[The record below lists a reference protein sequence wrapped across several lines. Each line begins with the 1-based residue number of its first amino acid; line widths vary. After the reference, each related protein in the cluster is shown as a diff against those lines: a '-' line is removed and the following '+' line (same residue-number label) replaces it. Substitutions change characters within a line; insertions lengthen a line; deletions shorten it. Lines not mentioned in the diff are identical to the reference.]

1 MLLVAGSLAWCYTEL
16 RKFINE
22 SGDYMLQAIRRLSK
36 THLAVL
42 GICLLAVG
50 SAVYFFL
57 AQRASRHAAE
67 LFNYYMAK
75 QQVLAGT
82 VTAEELRADIW
93 GNVYFKNLTWDSP
106 EDERLLDVPEG
117 RIKIKPKDI
126 ILRIAGIDTVQ
137 EVELRGA
144 YIHLGFDD
152 KMRLDILQNK
162 KMAEEILLDE
172 VPPEKRHLQIK
183 GKLPN
188 IRLIL
193 HDTVLSAEYKKRHF
207 ILNDVDAAVQIHEH
221 QKLELHLAAGRYGGS
236 IAGKGLNIDGT
247 CDLQGEQKTNINIC
261 LYDVIPDSLGMKN
274 VNDAMTVTGQMTGSL
289 KKPVIDG
296 ALALKELHLNDLYFT
311 NINGTYHYENA
322 LITFQDVTG
331 SIFGGTFDAIGLY
344 HFDNRYYKIDV
355 DGKDLMASLAAKS
368 SKINTSVA
376 LKMKFRNE
384 GPKGNNLV
392 YGSFS
397 TGKGTYLLVPFLSLR
412 GSFSDQS
419 GELAFSNVEIETKVG
434 TFESDVFK
442 IVDGR
447 LQLGEIFLANGEGRR
462 IRVR

>member
-1 MLLVAGSLAWCYTEL
+1 
-16 RKFINE
+16 
-22 SGDYMLQAIRRLSK
+22 MLQAIRNLSK
-36 THLAVL
+36 TRLAVL
-42 GICLLAVG
+42 LICLLAVG

-67 LFNYYMAK
+67 IFNYYMAK

-106 EDERLLDVPEG
+106 ENERLVDVPDG

-126 ILRIAGIDTVQ
+126 ILRMAGIDTLQ
-137 EVELRGA
+137 EVELHNA

-152 KMRLDILQNK
+152 KMRLDVLQHK
-162 KMAEEILLDE
+162 KKDEKKIQLDE
-172 VPPEKRHLQIK
+172 VPMEKRHLQIK
-183 GKLPN
+183 GRLPN
-188 IRLIL
+188 IKLIL

-207 ILNDVDAAVQIHEH
+207 ILNDVEGTAQIHEH
-221 QKLELHLAAGRYGGS
+221 QQLELHLAAGRYGGS
-236 IAGKGLNIDGT
+236 IAGKGLYIDGK
-247 CDLQGEQKTNINIC
+247 CDLQSEQKVNINIC

-289 KKPVIDG
+289 KKPVIEG
-296 ALALKELHLNDLYFT
+296 ALSMKELHLTDLYFT

-322 LITFQDVTG
+322 LITFKDVTG

-368 SKINTSVA
+368 RKINTSVA
-376 LKMKFRNE
+376 LKIKFRNQ
-384 GPKGNNLV
+384 GRHGNNLV

-397 TGKGTYLLVPFLSLR
+397 TGKGTYMMVPFLSLR

-442 IVDGR
+442 IVNGR

>member
-1 MLLVAGSLAWCYTEL
+1 M
-16 RKFINE
+16 
-22 SGDYMLQAIRRLSK
+22 
-36 THLAVL
+36 LAV
-42 GICLLAVG
+42 CLLAVG
-50 SAVYFFL
+50 GAVYFFL

-75 QQVLAGT
+75 QQVLAGS

-106 EDERLLDVPEG
+106 EHERLVDVPEG

-137 EVELRGA
+137 EVELSGA

-162 KMAEEILLDE
+162 KTAEESILPDE
-172 VPPEKRHLQIK
+172 VPME
-183 GKLPN
+183 
-188 IRLIL
+188 
-193 HDTVLSAEYKKRHF
+193 KRHF
-207 ILNDVDAAVQIHEH
+207 ILNDVDGTAQIHEH
-221 QKLELHLAAGRYGGS
+221 QRLELHLAAGRYGGS

-247 CDLQGEQKTNINIC
+247 CDLKGEQKTNINIC

-274 VNDAMTVTGQMTGSL
+274 VKDAMTVTGQMTGSL

-296 ALALKELHLNDLYFT
+296 ALSMKELHLNDLYFT

-355 DGKDLMASLAAKS
+355 DGKNLMASLAAKS

-376 LKMKFRNE
+376 LKIKFRNE

-397 TGKGTYLLVPFLSLR
+397 TGKGTYMMVPFLSLR

-447 LQLGEIFLANGEGRR
+447 LQMGEIFLANGEGRR

>member
-1 MLLVAGSLAWCYTEL
+1 
-16 RKFINE
+16 
-22 SGDYMLQAIRRLSK
+22 MLQAIRRLSK
-36 THLAVL
+36 THLAMIVV
-42 GICLLAVG
+42 CLLAVG
-50 SAVYFFL
+50 GAVYFFL

-75 QQVLAGT
+75 QQVLTGT

-106 EDERLLDVPEG
+106 ENERLVDVPEG

-137 EVELRGA
+137 EVELHNA

-162 KMAEEILLDE
+162 KTAEEKILLDE
-172 VPPEKRHLQIK
+172 VPMEKRHLQIK
-183 GKLPN
+183 GRLPN
-188 IRLIL
+188 IKLIL
-193 HDTVLSAEYKKRHF
+193 HDTVLSAEYKKRNF
-207 ILNDVDAAVQIHEH
+207 ILNDVDGTAQIHEH
-221 QKLELHLAAGRYGGS
+221 QQLELHLAAGRYGGS

-247 CDLQGEQKTNINIC
+247 CDLKGEQKTNINIC

-274 VNDAMTVTGQMTGSL
+274 VKDAMTVTGQMTGSL

-311 NINGTYHYENA
+311 NIDGTYHYENA

-355 DGKDLMASLAAKS
+355 DGKELMASLAAKS
-368 SKINTSVA
+368 RKINTSVA
-376 LKMKFRNE
+376 LKIKFRNE
-384 GPKGNNLV
+384 GPHGNNLV

-397 TGKGTYLLVPFLSLR
+397 TGKGTYMMVPFLSLR

-442 IVDGR
+442 IVDGK

>member
-1 MLLVAGSLAWCYTEL
+1 MV
-16 RKFINE
+16 
-22 SGDYMLQAIRRLSK
+22 
-36 THLAVL
+36 VV
-42 GICLLAVG
+42 CLLAVG
-50 SAVYFFL
+50 GAVYFFL

-75 QQVLAGT
+75 QQVLTGT

-106 EDERLLDVPEG
+106 EHERLVDVPEG

-137 EVELRGA
+137 EVELSGA

-162 KMAEEILLDE
+162 KTAEESILPDE
-172 VPPEKRHLQIK
+172 VPMEKRHLQIK
-183 GKLPN
+183 GRLPN
-188 IRLIL
+188 IKLIL

-207 ILNDVDAAVQIHEH
+207 ILNDVDGTAQIHEH
-221 QKLELHLAAGRYGGS
+221 QRLELHLAAGRYGGS

-247 CDLQGEQKTNINIC
+247 CDLKGEQKTNINIC

-274 VNDAMTVTGQMTGSL
+274 VKDAMTVTGQMTGSL

-311 NINGTYHYENA
+311 NIDGTYHYENA

-355 DGKDLMASLAAKS
+355 DGKDL
-368 SKINTSVA
+368 
-376 LKMKFRNE
+376 NE
-384 GPKGNNLV
+384 GPHGNNLV

-397 TGKGTYLLVPFLSLR
+397 TGKGTYMLVPFLSLR

-447 LQLGEIFLANGEGRR
+447 LQLGEFFLANGEGRR

>member
-1 MLLVAGSLAWCYTEL
+1 
-16 RKFINE
+16 
-22 SGDYMLQAIRRLSK
+22 MLQAIRRLSK
-36 THLAVL
+36 THLAMIVV
-42 GICLLAVG
+42 CLLAVG
-50 SAVYFFL
+50 GAVYFFL

-75 QQVLAGT
+75 QQVLTGT

-106 EDERLLDVPEG
+106 EHERLVDVPEG

-137 EVELRGA
+137 EVELSGA

-162 KMAEEILLDE
+162 KTAEESILPDE
-172 VPPEKRHLQIK
+172 VPMEKRHLQIK
-183 GKLPN
+183 GRLPN
-188 IRLIL
+188 IKLI
-193 HDTVLSAEYKKRHF
+193 
-207 ILNDVDAAVQIHEH
+207 
-221 QKLELHLAAGRYGGS
+221 
-236 IAGKGLNIDGT
+236 
-247 CDLQGEQKTNINIC
+247 

-274 VNDAMTVTGQMTGSL
+274 VKDAMTVTGQMTGSL

-322 LITFQDVTG
+322 LITFQNVTG

-355 DGKDLMASLAAKS
+355 DGKNLMASLAAKS

-376 LKMKFRNE
+376 LKIKFRNE
-384 GPKGNNLV
+384 GPHGNNLV

-397 TGKGTYLLVPFLSLR
+397 TGKGTYMLVPFLSLR

>member
-1 MLLVAGSLAWCYTEL
+1 
-16 RKFINE
+16 
-22 SGDYMLQAIRRLSK
+22 MLQAIRRLSK
-36 THLAVL
+36 THLAMIVV
-42 GICLLAVG
+42 CLLAVG
-50 SAVYFFL
+50 GAVYFFL

-75 QQVLAGT
+75 QQVLAGS

-93 GNVYFKNLTWDSP
+93 GNVYFKNLTWDSS
-106 EDERLLDVPEG
+106 EHERLVDVPEG

-137 EVELRGA
+137 EVELSGA

-162 KMAEEILLDE
+162 KTAEKSILPDE
-172 VPPEKRHLQIK
+172 VPMEKRHLHIK
-183 GKLPN
+183 GRLPN
-188 IRLIL
+188 IKLIL

-207 ILNDVDAAVQIHEH
+207 VLNDVEGTAQIHEH
-221 QKLELHLAAGRYGGS
+221 QRLELHLAAGRYGGS

-247 CDLQGEQKTNINIC
+247 CDLHGEQKANINIC

-274 VNDAMTVTGQMTGSL
+274 VKDAMTVTGQMTGSL

-296 ALALKELHLNDLYFT
+296 ALALKELHLNDLSSHT
-311 NINGTYHYENA
+311 
-322 LITFQDVTG
+322 
-331 SIFGGTFDAIGLY
+331 AIGLY
-344 HFDNRYYKIDV
+344 HFDKRYYKIDV
-355 DGKDLMASLAAKS
+355 DGKNLMASLAAKS
-368 SKINTSVA
+368 SKINTNVD
-376 LKMKFRNE
+376 LKIKFRNE

-397 TGKGTYLLVPFLSLR
+397 TGKGTYMLVPFLSLR
-412 GSFSDQS
+412 GNFSDQS
-419 GELAFSNVEIETKVG
+419 GELAFNNVEIETKVG